1 MKQHSMFGNED
12 QEEKKYTTK
21 IQSVI
26 YEPRGDK
33 PNLLECYNNGKSQRL
48 INEIKASNISED
60 EKKFLIFAATRHIIF
75 NYEKIADYY
84 ANSNAEVQN
93 LMERSALIII
103 DFEKA
108 VQLGYVKLS
117 DDIKAQYLT
126 EYDNDGR

>member
-1 MKQHSMFGNED
+1 MKQASMFGQDD

-26 YEPRGDK
+26 YGPRGEK

-48 INEIKASNISED
+48 INEIKASSISED
-60 EKKFLIFAATRHIIF
+60 EKKFLIYAATRHIIF

-84 ANSNAEVQN
+84 ANSSADMQN

-108 VQLGYVKLS
+108 IQLGYVKLS
-117 DDIKAQYLT
+117 DDIKSQYLT
-126 EYDNDGR
+126 EYAEDGR